1 MDDLEALIGW
11 FEAHAAGLVLYA
23 RQWLDRAAAEDAVQ
37 EAFVRLTLQPRPPDN
52 VKAWLYRT
60 VRNEAIAQ
68 WRSHRRRGRREQAIA
83 ARETFFGPS
92 SDDAL
97 DAKAAA
103 AALHRLPDAQREIVV
118 LRIWGQLTLAEIS
131 RLTAT
136 PVSTVFHQYQRGLNA
151 LREMMGTPCTNQ
163 ND

>member
-1 MDDLEALIGW
+1 MDDPEALIGW

-60 VRNEAIAQ
+60 VRNEAIA
-68 WRSHRRRGRREQAIA
+68 
-83 ARETFFGPS
+83 ARETFFAPS

-103 AALHRLPDAQREIVV
+103 AALHRLPAAQREIVV